1 MTRPAFVQTEFDFEI
16 REINALE
23 IRIVA
28 AEDDADAMLWDQ
40 ARRVVEQRKW
50 RSQQQIA
57 NRSINTRLSPPAP
70 YTQQHVSIVER
81 VYRHS
86 LLVNLNH
93 GFAMR
98 ITKSQMRQ
106 RFRKTKTL
114 ATTNGI
120 HRARSSTP
128 RGTMSWREID
138 LNPASSPEAN
148 AIVGASTFY
157 TLQQNGLAQS
167 WRGRVWMNPPYAQ
180 PAIEHF
186 AAKFAE
192 GVGAREIT
200 AGVVLVNNAT
210 GTDWFSHL
218 SNVATAV
225 CFPTGRV
232 RFWSP
237 EPRVGGAASR
247 TSRALCRRSTRKI
260 P

>member
-1 MTRPAFVQTEFDFEI
+1 MAIATA
-16 REINALE
+16 
-23 IRIVA
+23 
-28 AEDDADAMLWDQ
+28 
-40 ARRVVEQRKW
+40 
-50 RSQQQIA
+50 IA
-57 NRSINTRLSPPAP
+57 NQWINTRLSPPAP

-81 VYRHS
+81 VYRHK
-86 LLVNLNH
+86 
-93 GFAMR
+93 FTCEPR
-98 ITKSQMRQ
+98 P
-106 RFRKTKTL
+106 RFRDAYNEIANASKIPQDKNTG
-114 ATTNGI
+114 NNEWY
-120 HRARSSTP
+120 TP
-128 RGTMSWREID
+128 REIIDAARTVLGAID
-138 LNPASSPEAN
+138 LDPASSPEAN

-210 GTDWFSHL
+210 ETDWFSHL

-237 EPRVGGAASR
+237 TASR
-247 TSRALCRRSTRKI
+247 RRRFKDKPCSI
-260 P
+260 PAIS